1 MLVRVALL
9 LCLSLSWLH
18 SFVFVSDGSSS
29 SSSALVCV
37 SRCKALAYAD
47 GYID

>member
-29 SSSALVCV
+29 SSALVCV